1 DRYFDVFIEYA
12 KAAFEDIC
20 IRITVINRGPAS
32 APLELLPTIWFRNT
46 WSWSAGEPKPHLS
59 KQGEGLIACSHPVLG
74 QRKLLCE
81 SPDELLFTENETNYQ
96 RLYGSPNPSPQVK
109 DGIHNYIVHGDST
122 AVNPL
127 HTGTKASARYHLD
140 LPPGGTAVA
149 HLRLTNADPTFDD
162 FDQVFA
168 RRLAEADE
176 FYATLAPKQIS
187 KDARLVQRQAFAGLL
202 WSKQFYYYDV
212 KTWLR
217 GDPAM
222 PPPPPERANGRNH
235 DWMHL
240 YNSDVISMPDKWE
253 YPWYA
258 AWDLAFHCI

>member
-96 RLYGSPNPSPQVK
+96 RLYGSPNPSPYVK
-109 DGIHNYIVHGDST
+109 DGIHNYIVHGDS
-122 AVNPL
+122 AGVNPL
-127 HTGTKASARYHLD
+127 HTGTKASARYHLE

-149 HLRLTNADPTFDD
+149 RLRLTNAAPTLDD
-162 FDQVFA
+162 FGHVFADRIAQADQV
-168 RRLAEADE
+168 
-176 FYATLAPKQIS
+176 YTAPGPRKQ
-187 KDARLVQRQAFAGLL
+187 APRGAPPVQRQPFAGLR
-202 WSKQFYYYDV
+202 WPKQFSYHAR
-212 KTWLR
+212 KPGLR
-217 GDPAM
+217 GAPAM
-222 PPPPPERANGRNH
+222 PAPPPERANGRNH

-258 AWDLAFHCI
+258 AW